1 MTKRIGVSV
10 VACTFALGALLLW
23 QRQASAQNQT
33 APAAHEIKMTV
44 KKYEYSPKEIHVKQ
58 GEKVRLL
65 ITALDRKH
73 GIELKEFNVKSELE
87 EKKETAVEFVAS
99 RAGTFEF
106 KCSVFCG
113 MGHGGLKGK
122 LIVDP

>member
-10 VACTFALGALLLW
+10 VACTFILGALLIW
-23 QRQASAQNQT
+23 QRQTEAQTQT
-33 APAAHEIKMTV
+33 APAVHEIKMTV
-44 KKYEYSPKEIHVKQ
+44 KKYEYSPAEIHVKQ

-87 EKKETAVEFVAS
+87 EKKETPVEFVAS
-99 RAGTFEF
+99 KAGTFEF
-106 KCSVFCG
+106 KCSVYCG
-113 MGHGGLKGK
+113 MGHGRVKGK

>member
-10 VACTFALGALLLW
+10 TACVFALGALLLW
-23 QRQASAQNQT
+23 QRQAAAQNQT

-65 ITALDRKH
+65 ITALDHKH
-73 GIELKEFNVKSELE
+73 GIELKEFNVKSDLE

-99 RAGTFEF
+99 KAGTFEF
-106 KCSVFCG
+106 KCSVYCG
-113 MGHGGLKGK
+113 IGHGKVKGT